1 MVEPMSKPGQS
12 DERLEHLLGQGL
24 RDLPLRKAPASLE
37 TRVFGELARR
47 ESLAWWQRS
56 FAHWPVAPRAA
67 FISVCVALIVLTLLG
82 GLSAFVG
89 VSSFDEFEGL
99 LLSLL
104 HPVLVASASA
114 GGLAALL
121 VRVIP
126 PLWLYGGMAVGAM
139 LYVMLFGLGA
149 AAYRTLYLRPSKAGE
164 SL

>member
-1 MVEPMSKPGQS
+1 MAEPMNKPGQS
-12 DERLEHLLGQGL
+12 DERLERLLVQGL

-37 TRVFGELARR
+37 TRVFGELSRR
-47 ESLAWWQRS
+47 ESFAWWQRS
-56 FAHWPVAPRAA
+56 FAHWPLAPRAA
-67 FISVCVALIVLTLLG
+67 FVSICVALVVLTLLG
-82 GLSAFVG
+82 SLSA
-89 VSSFDEFEGL
+89 DEFGGT

-104 HPVLVASASA
+104 HPVLVIAASA

-126 PLWLYGGMAVGAM
+126 PLWLYGGMAVGVM

-149 AAYRTLYLRPSKAGE
+149 AAYRTLYLRPTRAGE